1 MPVFRNLVMV
11 CLLVCIAQHVS
22 EAGSDKGRDKR
33 GKTEGADTS
42 GGSRNA
48 KGNDNVQKGKF
59 TAKDKAQC
67 TWQAEGTDTYFM
79 TVTCSKGK
87 ATQECTYTA
96 RPDTCPGYSGNKKG
110 YWKQIA
116 RALKKQK
123 KLCQDPGALIKAG
136 MCKRAP
142 QDAHFKLETPIN
154 VEVIQAMPTRNP
166 VDGKKQVATSTK
178 RTTTVTTPAGAKN
191 TNCTERVDHKK
202 LAEEK
207 CGSWASLCNFFFT
220 IVQSSDC

>member
-1 MPVFRNLVMV
+1 MPFFRNLVLL
-11 CLLVCIAQHVS
+11 CLLACMAQHVS

-33 GKTEGADTS
+33 GKTEA
-42 GGSRNA
+42 NA

-59 TAKDKAQC
+59 TTKDKAQC
-67 TWQAEGTDTYFM
+67 TWKAEGTDTYFM
-79 TVTCSKGK
+79 TVTCNKGK
-87 ATQECTYTA
+87 DTRECTYTA
-96 RPDTCPGYSGNKKG
+96 RPDSCLGYSGNKKG

-123 KLCQDPGALIKAG
+123 KLCQDPAALIKAG

-142 QDAHFKLETPIN
+142 EDAHFKLETPTNPDLTKAVPTIN
-154 VEVIQAMPTRNP
+154 SVHGR
-166 VDGKKQVATSTK
+166 KQVSTSTK
-178 RTTTVTTPAGAKN
+178 RTTTTVSTPAGA
-191 TNCTERVDHKK
+191 TDTSCTERVDHTK

-207 CGSWASLCNFFFT
+207 CGSWASLCNFFFS